1 MSQFDE
7 VRSEALLTGIA
18 PTAGGPLAAAFR
30 AGVEAAQCARDA
42 PRAQPE
48 VSAHELGAL
57 LAPDIRDSRL
67 RLLAARALLHLAAAA
82 VAEDGIPAAKAEA
95 KAALHEALAGGPPLK
110 GLIASAITAE
120 DVGAEIELLRRISL
134 SPALFPPKHGLI
146 AEDILPLGK
155 AAAAVALLA
164 AADDAPDTQRSLLL
178 ELLRASNIRVRV
190 GDASTKYGIHGAFA
204 TVVES
209 AAAFR
214 ASFALLRRFPKT
226 DLAGSIASF
235 LWNGANNPTFCTAL
249 LAPEVGGVA
258 SILDAISSTEQSIYA
273 TRGLLGT
280 ISNACGQDFGE
291 RASRAFAEGGVFESL
306 QPPLL
311 SSDPS
316 LSTRAA
322 FTAATLAVREE
333 LATFVEKADLAPVML
348 DVLRAAPFG
357 AVAGTSTW
365 GKEDQPNMIALL
377 SASDRPVL
385 QLACLHQLVQAVANA
400 SESSKETN
408 IAFVKTL
415 LDFVRVAASS
425 PDAFVYSGACF
436 LLVRLLRCAAATT
449 SPCRASRLCPFGT
462 DVVRI

>member
-1 MSQFDE
+1 M
-7 VRSEALLTGIA
+7 
-18 PTAGGPLAAAFR
+18 
-30 AGVEAAQCARDA
+30 C
-42 PRAQPE
+42 
-48 VSAHELGAL
+48 
-57 LAPDIRDSRL
+57 
-67 RLLAARALLHLAAAA
+67 
-82 VAEDGIPAAKAEA
+82 
-95 KAALHEALAGGPPLK
+95 
-110 GLIASAITAE
+110 
-120 DVGAEIELLRRISL
+120 
-134 SPALFPPKHGLI
+134 
-146 AEDILPLGK
+146 
-155 AAAAVALLA
+155 
-164 AADDAPDTQRSLLL
+164 
-178 ELLRASNIRVRV
+178 
-190 GDASTKYGIHGAFA
+190 DASTKYGIFCAFA

-226 DLAGSIASF
+226 DLAQWIASF
-235 LWNGANNPTFCTAL
+235 LGNGANHLGFGTAF
-249 LAPEVGGVA
+249 LAPEASGVA
-258 SILDAISSTEQSIYA
+258 SILDAISSTEQSFDA
-273 TRGLLGT
+273 TRDLLRN
-280 ISNACGQDFGE
+280 ISNACGQAGDFGE

-316 LSTRAA
+316 LSTTAA

-348 DVLRAAPFG
+348 DILRAAPFG
-357 AVAGTSTW
+357 AVAGTTTW

-400 SESSKETN
+400 SDKATN

-436 LLVRLLRCAAATT
+436 LLVCLLRCAAATT